1 MAGKKT
7 VRIDVLPESA
17 WRYSG
22 YDAIVCVDV
31 LLSATTIVTAVAQG
45 RRVRVAADAGRAAEL
60 GASLP
65 DPLQLT
71 DALARPDDGVP
82 FGGPAA
88 LAAES
93 TPRPLVHVSPFASM
107 LAAAAQRARV
117 YVACLRNFEATANEI
132 ALQHRRVV
140 LIGAGEAG
148 EVCAA
153 DQMATAWLALRMQ
166 GRDFDLEGRHT
177 VDEVTRWGSSDV
189 SLIGLS
195 RSAERLRALGQDAEA
210 AFVLSHVN
218 DLNVV
223 AAYEDGEIFDPV
235 ARRKKLEEETPTP
248 AWGTTGLTRAAG
260 HR

>member
-1 MAGKKT
+1 MAAKKT

-45 RRVRVAADAGRAAEL
+45 RRVIVAADPARAAEAS
-60 GASLP
+60 ASLQHP
-65 DPLQLT
+65 VLLT
-71 DALARPDDGVP
+71 DALANPDDGVR
-82 FGGPAA
+82 FGGSAWLSADGKP
-88 LAAES
+88 E
-93 TPRPLVHVSPFASM
+93 PLVHMSPLANM

-117 YVACLRNFEATANEI
+117 YVACLRNFEATANEL

-140 LIGAGEAG
+140 VIGAGEAG

-177 VDEVTRWGSSDV
+177 VDEVTRWGPSDV
-189 SLIGLS
+189 ALINLS
-195 RSAERLRALGQDAEA
+195 RSAEKLRARGRGAEVD
-210 AFVLSHVN
+210 FVLQHVN

-223 AAYEDGEIFDPV
+223 CTYEDGELTDPV
-235 ARRKKLEEETPTP
+235 AKRKRVEEETPTP
-248 AWGTTGLTRAAG
+248 AWGMPSAPAVGR
-260 HR
+260 R